1 MKVLIDEQLQDI
13 LSNYEPSQVKESV
26 AYSLLAPGK
35 RVRPLLMLA
44 LIKDYGQD
52 PYLGIDVALALE
64 FIQTYSIVHD
74 DLPAMDDDDYR
85 RGQLSNHKVY
95 GEANAILAGD
105 AMLTAAFEVIV
116 GSNYSDSIKVKLIDL
131 FSKQAGLNGM
141 ILGQAI
147 DLELENKEVDSL
159 DLVLK
164 MYDLKTGCLLA
175 IALESA
181 AILVNKEKDR
191 QILRNIGYKCGRA
204 FQIQDDI
211 FDVSMS
217 AEELGKTTGSDA
229 SNQKV
234 TALQF
239 LSVEEASQLVAQ
251 LYSEIR
257 TDLQALNLNNSEI
270 YNMIEYLMNR
280 RS

>member
-1 MKVLIDEQLQDI
+1 MKVLIDEQLQEI
-13 LSNYEPSQVKESV
+13 LSNYEASDVKEAVS
-26 AYSLLAPGK
+26 YSLLAPGK

-44 LIKDYGQD
+44 LIKDYGFD
-52 PYLGIDVALALE
+52 PYMGIDVALALE

-105 AMLTAAFEVIV
+105 AMLTAAFETIV
-116 GSNYSDSIKVKLIDL
+116 SADFSDDKKVKLVEL
-131 FSKQAGLNGM
+131 FAKQAGLNGM
-141 ILGQAI
+141 ILGQSI
-147 DLELENKEVDSL
+147 DLEIENKDVESF

-175 IALESA
+175 VALESA
-181 AILVNKEKDR
+181 AIMVGKDQDR
-191 QILRNIGYKCGRA
+191 DVLRNIGYKCGRA

-211 FDVSMS
+211 FDVSKS
-217 AEELGKTTGSDA
+217 LEEIGKSTGSDEQ
-229 SNQKV
+229 NKKV
-234 TALQF
+234 TALNF
-239 LSVEEASQLVAQ
+239 LSLDEANQLVAQ

-257 TDLQALNLNNSEI
+257 NDLQALNLNNSEI

-280 RS
+280 QS

>member
-1 MKVLIDEQLQDI
+1 MKKLIDEQLQEI
-13 LSNYEPSQVKESV
+13 LGNYESSEVKEAV

-44 LIKDYGQD
+44 LIKDYGHD
-52 PYLGIDVALALE
+52 PYLGVDVALALE

-74 DLPAMDDDDYR
+74 DLPAMDNDDYR

-105 AMLTAAFEVIV
+105 ALLTGAFEVLI
-116 GSNYSDSIKVKLIDL
+116 GSNYSDSVKVKLVDL
-131 FSKQAGLNGM
+131 FSKRAGLNGM

-147 DLELENKEVDSL
+147 DLELENKNVESL
-159 DLVLK
+159 EKILK

-175 IALESA
+175 TALESA
-181 AILVNKEKDR
+181 AILVGKDNDR
-191 QILRNIGYKCGRA
+191 ETLRNIGYKCGRA

-211 FDVSMS
+211 FDVSKS
-217 AEELGKTTGSDA
+217 LEEIGKTTGSDA

-234 TALQF
+234 TALKF
-239 LSVEEASQLVAQ
+239 MSLNEAHELVSN

-257 TDLQALNLNNSEI
+257 ADLDKLKLNNSEI
-270 YNMIEYLMNR
+270 YNMIEYLVNR
-280 RS
+280 QS

>member
-1 MKVLIDEQLQDI
+1 MKKTIDEQLLEI
-13 LSNYEPSQVKESV
+13 LTNYEASDVKEAV

-44 LIKDYGQD
+44 LIKDYGHD
-52 PYLGIDVALALE
+52 PYLGVDVALALE
-64 FIQTYSIVHD
+64 LIQTYSIVHD

-116 GSNYSDSIKVKLIDL
+116 GSNYSDTQKVKLVEL

-141 ILGQAI
+141 ILGQSI
-147 DLELENKEVDSL
+147 DLQLENKDPDNL
-159 DLVLK
+159 DLILK

-181 AILVNKEKDR
+181 AILVGKDKDR
-191 QILRNIGYKCGRA
+191 ELLRSIGYKCGRA

-211 FDVSMS
+211 FDETKST
-217 AEELGKTTGSDA
+217 EELGKTTGSDKE
-229 SNQKV
+229 NKKI
-234 TALQF
+234 TALNF
-239 LSVEEASQLVAQ
+239 MTLAEANQRVVK
-251 LYSEIR
+251 LYAEIR
-257 TDLQALNLNNSEI
+257 EDLKALNLTNSEI

-280 RS
+280 QS